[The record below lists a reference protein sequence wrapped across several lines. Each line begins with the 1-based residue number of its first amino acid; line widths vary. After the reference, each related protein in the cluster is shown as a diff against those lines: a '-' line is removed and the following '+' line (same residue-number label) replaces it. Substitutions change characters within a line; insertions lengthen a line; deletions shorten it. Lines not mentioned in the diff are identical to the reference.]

1 MNRTLKLLIISDT
14 LVFTGF
20 GLVAP
25 ILAIYIKDSIGGSLE
40 AIGLMTTLFLVSK
53 TIFQLL
59 FSKVFEPKQRFFMV
73 VGGTLMI
80 AIVPFIY
87 LFSTQMWHFYIAQT
101 LYGVGGGLAYPAWFS
116 LFSSNLTKGKQ
127 GFEWSVYSGLV
138 GIGAAISASI
148 GSVLANRWGF
158 NPVFFLAGAIS
169 IIGMLILLGLERNNL
184 KKILPS
190 EMFVSKHKPGH

>member
-1 MNRTLKLLIISDT
+1 MNRTLKLLIASDS

-25 ILAIYIKDSIGGSLE
+25 ILAVYLKNSIGGSLE

-53 TIFQLL
+53 TVFQLL

-73 VGGTLMI
+73 CVGTLMI
-80 AIVPFIY
+80 ALVPFIY
-87 LFSTQMWHFYIAQT
+87 LFSSQMWHFYIAQV
-101 LYGVGGGLAYPAWFS
+101 LYGIGGGLAYPAWFS

-138 GIGAAISASI
+138 GLGAAVSASI
-148 GSVLANRWGF
+148 GSILANKWGF
-158 NPVFFLAGAIS
+158 NLVFFLAGVVS

-184 KKILPS
+184 KRILPS
-190 EMFVSKHKPGH
+190 EMFVNKHKPVH